1 MKKTT
6 LFITAALMAGSYQ
19 ASAVI
24 NDSKFGTP
32 GELFVTVWDEA
43 GSKSFYKDLG
53 INMTD
58 FMSGKNCIHGDFSTD
73 PNWTAIASAANLKFS
88 VAAVNSLLADRS
100 NIQQWGYLATS
111 SEGQGIFGAGWN
123 QIDNTRQKIQAY
135 IGDLN
140 YPTAFAAIP
149 GQELENKSGLYKDG
163 EIGYSG
169 RPSWGKSIG
178 SSVGGNTYGPVG
190 NSLDFYFV
198 NNSNGQ
204 ADGQQVTKLG
214 NWMLSG
220 GKLGFTGVG
229 SAPVPQICGG
239 GSTNYKL
246 TISKSGNGSVASS
259 PAGISCGSTCAA
271 DFQAGSKVTLT
282 ATPDSGATFTN
293 WGGACTGTAPT
304 CDVTVDAA
312 VNVSAT
318 FSSVTPPPV
327 GPYIDMTA
335 PANWVAKQKQ
345 TITWVSSGLSSKS
358 TVTLKFSKNG
368 GSKYKTLKSG
378 IKQTAGTYSWKP
390 AKADVTSDGV
400 LQACTKPDPKKSA
413 QVCDTVRIVVTK

>member
-43 GSKSFYKDLG
+43 GKKSFYKDLG
-53 INMTD
+53 INVTD
-58 FMSGKNCIHGDFSTD
+58 FMAGKSCIDGDFSAD
-73 PNWTAIASAANLKFS
+73 PNWTAISKGANLKFN

-111 SEGQGIFGAGWN
+111 SEGQGIFGADWAPL
-123 QIDNTRQKIQAY
+123 DNTRQKIQAY

-140 YPTAFAAIP
+140 YPTAFAAVP
-149 GQELENKSGLYKDG
+149 GQEAENKSGLYADG

-169 RPSWGKSIG
+169 RPAWANSIG
-178 SSVGGNTYGPVG
+178 SSVGGNTYGVVG

-204 ADGQQVTKLG
+204 ADGQQVSKLG
-214 NWMLSG
+214 SWMLAG

-229 SAPVPQICGG
+229 SAPVPEICGG
-239 GSTNYKL
+239 GSTNFKL
-246 TISKSGNGSVASS
+246 TISKSGNGSVTSA

-282 ATPDSGATFTN
+282 ATPDSGATFTS

-304 CDVTVDAA
+304 CDVTVEAA

-327 GPYIDMTA
+327 GPTISMTA
-335 PANWVAKQKQ
+335 PTNWVVKQKQ
-345 TITWVSSGLSSKS
+345 NITWVSSGLSPKSK
-358 TVTLKFSKNG
+358 VTIKFSKDG

-378 IKQTAGTYSWKP
+378 IKQTKGVYTWKP
-390 AKADVTSDGV
+390 TKAHVTDNGV
-400 LQACTKPDPKKSA
+400 LQACTKPDPKKPA
-413 QVCDTVRIVVTK
+413 QVCDTARIVVTK

>member
-32 GELFVTVWDEA
+32 GELFLTVWDES
-43 GSKSFYKDLG
+43 GQKSFYKDLG
-53 INMTD
+53 INVTD
-58 FMSGKNCIHGDFSTD
+58 FMSGKSCIDGDFSAD
-73 PNWTAIASAANLKFS
+73 PNWTAIANGANLKFS

-100 NIQQWGYLATS
+100 NIQQWGYLSTS

-123 QIDNTRQKIQAY
+123 QVDNTRQKIQSY

-140 YPTAFAAIP
+140 YPIAFAAIP

-169 RPSWGKSIG
+169 REAWGKSIG
-178 SSVGGNTYGPVG
+178 SSVGGNIYGPVG

-204 ADGQQVTKLG
+204 ADGQQVSKLG
-214 NWMLSG
+214 NWMLAG

-229 SAPVPQICGG
+229 SAPAPQICGG

-282 ATPDSGATFTN
+282 ATPDAGATFTN

-335 PANWVAKQKQ
+335 PANWTAKQKQ
-345 TITWVSSGLSSKS
+345 TITWTSSGLSSKS
-358 TVTLKFSKNG
+358 KVTLMFSKNG
-368 GSKYKTLKSG
+368 GTKYVTLKSG
-378 IKQTAGTYSWKP
+378 ISQTRGSTTWTP
-390 AKADVTSDGV
+390 TRAKATSDGV
-400 LQACTKPDPKKSA
+400 LQVCTKPDPKKPTK
-413 QVCDTVRIVVTK
+413 VCDTARIVVSK